1 MVLSLILHRIETAPM
16 PFFVKPVAK
25 GITEKVRG
33 GYLEKN
39 VQRNLQFM
47 EEALET
53 SIWFV
58 GDALTAADI
67 QMSFP
72 LEAAEVRSNLRQDYP
87 KLADFLAR
95 MRQRPAYQAAL
106 RKGGP
111 YELANTR

>member
-1 MVLSLILHRIETAPM
+1 MD
-16 PFFVKPVAK
+16 
-25 GITEKVRG
+25 KVRT
-33 GYLEKN
+33 GYVDAN

-58 GDALTAADI
+58 GDTLTAADI
-67 QMSFP
+67 QMSFG
-72 LEAAEVRSNLRQDYP
+72 LEAAEVRTNLRKEYP

-106 RKGGP
+106 QKGGP
-111 YELANTR
+111 YELAGTR